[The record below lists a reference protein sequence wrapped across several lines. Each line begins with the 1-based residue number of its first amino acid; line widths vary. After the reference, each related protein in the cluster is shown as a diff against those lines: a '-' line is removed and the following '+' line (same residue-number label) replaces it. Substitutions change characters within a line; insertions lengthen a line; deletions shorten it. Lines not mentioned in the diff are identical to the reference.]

1 MTKTE
6 AETEL
11 EYLDTPE
18 EAKALGLRRIKRRH
32 FTQKGEVIIKDCQVI
47 SEIRIDADL
56 YDFLKTESEKK
67 GESSV
72 DRTLNEFLREAIERI
87 KIREE
92 LLNDSEFVSRLK
104 EKLAA

>member
-1 MTKTE
+1 MSINTKKIYE
-6 AETEL
+6 EVETNDEL
-11 EYLDTPE
+11 
-18 EAKALGLRRIKRRH
+18 KSRGLQRIKRK
-32 FTQKGEVIIKDCQVI
+32 FQPKKDEMTIKDCQVI

-56 YDFLKTESEKK
+56 YDFLRAESEKK

-72 DRTLNEFLREAIERI
+72 DQTLNGLLREAIERN

-92 LLNDSEFVSRLK
+92 LLNDTEFVSRLK